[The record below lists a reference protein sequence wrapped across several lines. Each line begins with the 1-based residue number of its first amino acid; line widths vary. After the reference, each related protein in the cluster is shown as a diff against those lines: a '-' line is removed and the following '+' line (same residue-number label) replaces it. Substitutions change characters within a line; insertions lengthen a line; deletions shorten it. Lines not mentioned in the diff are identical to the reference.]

1 MAFPLGRPARLAVVA
16 SGRGTNLAALIAAFP
31 PGGDEAE
38 VALVVSEK
46 ASAPALERAR
56 GAGVEA
62 AHLPWDTREA
72 FEERLHGLLAARGVD
87 LVCLAGF
94 MRVLSPAFVDRWHGR
109 LLNVHP
115 SLLPK
120 HRGLHAQRQAL
131 EEGVRESGCSVH
143 FVDAG
148 VDTGKVIVQRRV
160 PVLPSDDEEAL
171 AARIRTEEHV
181 AYPEAVRLV
190 LRGEVTP

>member
-1 MAFPLGRPARLAVVA
+1 
-16 SGRGTNLAALIAAFP
+16 T
-31 PGGDEAE
+31 
-38 VALVVSEK
+38 
-46 ASAPALERAR
+46 
-56 GAGVEA
+56 
-62 AHLPWDTREA
+62 HLPWDTREA
-72 FEERLHGLLAARGVD
+72 FEERLHGLLTARGVD

-160 PVLPSDDEEAL
+160 PVLPGDDEEAL

-181 AYPEAVRLV
+181 AYPEAVRRV
-190 LRGEVTP
+190 LRGAVTPGRCSSSGRAGASTPCAGPSTARRRSTTCSWCPARTAVTTPRA